1 MIERIIDAHIHLFS
15 HEGMARLCAGSG
27 HQPSVAHLTAEFSR
41 LNIRGAVVMG
51 SSRGGCNQAVKAGLF
66 DLEGPAD
73 PFDYTY
79 PKNFG
84 FCMGV
89 NPEGLAPHLI
99 EQTLADFRRVAKS
112 PYALGFKLYP
122 GYNHAPISDP
132 SYFPILELAEELNLP
147 VAVHTGDT
155 ANPAGRLRF
164 AHPLTVDDAAAM
176 FPRVQFVMCHFGNP
190 WAMDAAEVCKNK
202 PNVYADLSG
211 LAVGLPDPDAFM
223 ERYRGYV
230 DYLRTWLGFLDNY
243 EKVMW
248 GTDWPLVNLERYIEL
263 MAAIVPDEAHD
274 QFFYQTAATVYH
286 KLPALIEGSE

>member
-1 MIERIIDAHIHLFS
+1 M
-15 HEGMARLCAGSG
+15 
-27 HQPSVAHLTAEFSR
+27 
-41 LNIRGAVVMG
+41 
-51 SSRGGCNQAVKAGLF
+51 
-66 DLEGPAD
+66 
-73 PFDYTY
+73 
-79 PKNFG
+79 
-84 FCMGV
+84 
-89 NPEGLAPHLI
+89 
-99 EQTLADFRRVAKS
+99 
-112 PYALGFKLYP
+112 
-122 GYNHAPISDP
+122 
-132 SYFPILELAEELNLP
+132 P
-147 VAVHTGDT
+147 VAYTCDT
-155 ANPAGRLRF
+155 TPPIGYFLQSVTWTMCRMS
-164 AHPLTVDDAAAM
+164 H
-176 FPRVQFVMCHFGNP
+176 FVSATLQSL
-190 WAMDAAEVCKNK
+190 AMDAAEVCKNK